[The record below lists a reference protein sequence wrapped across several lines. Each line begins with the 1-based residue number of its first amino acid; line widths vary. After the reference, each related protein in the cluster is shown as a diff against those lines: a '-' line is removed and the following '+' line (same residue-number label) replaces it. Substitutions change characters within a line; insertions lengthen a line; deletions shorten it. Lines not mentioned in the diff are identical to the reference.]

1 MADRYEYL
9 PHRLL
14 RRRVRDV
21 ASGIEGELM
30 AVINENV
37 STTPRPHWVELAY
50 VRGPSGRE
58 FSTALSNIE
67 SAEFHPNQ
75 RT

>member
-1 MADRYEYL
+1 
-9 PHRLL
+9 
-14 RRRVRDV
+14 
-21 ASGIEGELM
+21 M

-37 STTPRPHWVELAY
+37 STTPHPYWVEPAY

-67 SAEFHPNQ
+67 SAEIHPGQ

>member
-1 MADRYEYL
+1 MSEQYAYL

-14 RRRVRDV
+14 RRRVRDI

-37 STTPRPHWVELAY
+37 STASVAKWVELAY
-50 VRGPSGRE
+50 IRGASGRE
-58 FSTALSNIE
+58 FTTSVANVV
-67 SAEFHPNQ
+67 AAD
-75 RT
+75 